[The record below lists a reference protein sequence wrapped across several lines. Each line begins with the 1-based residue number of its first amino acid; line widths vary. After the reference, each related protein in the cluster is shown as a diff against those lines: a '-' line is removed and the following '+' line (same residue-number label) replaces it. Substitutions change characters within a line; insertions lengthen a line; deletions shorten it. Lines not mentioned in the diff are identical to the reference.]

1 MNQNYAQKSADVIKS
16 PFPAVD
22 CQRLRAGLRESS
34 FFINLTGISS
44 EGEFDEGCQLKAKW
58 NPLLLSW
65 GETGHPSS
73 QFKISLA
80 CFSLSVPNRSSDL
93 GL

>member
-16 PFPAVD
+16 PFPAAD

-34 FFINLTGISS
+34 FFRNLTGISS
-44 EGEFDEGCQLKAKW
+44 EGEFDGGCQLKPSGTHSWSVEAKRVIH
-58 NPLLLSW
+58 
-65 GETGHPSS
+65 HPNSRS
-73 QFKISLA
+73 VLPV
-80 CFSLSVPNRSSDL
+80 SLSLPSRSSDL

>member
-34 FFINLTGISS
+34 VSRNLTGISS
-44 EGEFDEGCQLKAKW
+44 EGEFDEDCQLKAKW

-65 GETGHPSS
+65 G
-73 QFKISLA
+73 
-80 CFSLSVPNRSSDL
+80 
-93 GL
+93 